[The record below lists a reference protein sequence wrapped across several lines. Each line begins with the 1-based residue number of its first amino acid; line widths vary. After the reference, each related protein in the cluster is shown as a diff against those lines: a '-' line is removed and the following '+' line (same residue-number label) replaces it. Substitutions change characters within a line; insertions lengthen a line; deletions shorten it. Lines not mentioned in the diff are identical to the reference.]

1 MSEQIRFAVV
11 EIHTSPWEAH
21 VSRVLLESEGI
32 PAFLASEHQIW
43 ASWRM
48 SFAQG
53 GVRVLVPANCVEAAM
68 SVFKIREAGDLQAA
82 LLAQQ
87 LFGQPICLQCGA
99 NKLITT
105 RNWLSIT
112 VAALALFIW
121 GIIFPPTKETRCS
134 ACGSS
139 AIGET

>member
-21 VSRVLLESEGI
+21 VSRALLESEGI
-32 PAFLASEHQIW
+32 PAFLANEHQIW

-48 SFAQG
+48 SLALG

-68 SVFKIREAGDLQAA
+68 SVFKIRDAGELQAA

-87 LFGQPICLQCGA
+87 PFGQPICLQCGA
-99 NKLITT
+99 SELVTT
-105 RNWLSIT
+105 RNGSSIAL
-112 VAALALFIW
+112 AALALFIW
-121 GIIFPPTKETRCS
+121 GIIFPPGKETRCS

-139 AIGET
+139 TIGET